1 MISASIN
8 ADNMDYSIFLDYK
21 ELTTVIIGK
30 NVKGLGYEI
39 FNSCSNIIS
48 ITYLGTM
55 DEWNSTIG
63 KTSSWK
69 NGNSSITKIICS
81 DGEINL

>member
-30 NVKGLGYEI
+30 NVKVLDYGI

-55 DEWNSTIG
+55 DEWNNIVTKSNL
-63 KTSSWK
+63 WK